1 MLEGT
6 MSSTES
12 PFAFDDGRRACLE
25 GKGLH
30 DNPYSPYYASHDAW
44 KKGWLSM
51 HEFMML
57 DLKEKKG
64 DTHPD

>member
-1 MLEGT
+1 

-12 PFAFDDGRRACLE
+12 PLAFDCGRQACIG
-25 GKGLH
+25 GKGLN

-51 HEFMML
+51 HELMML
-57 DLKEKKG
+57 DLKKRRDNDGK
-64 DTHPD
+64 